1 MPEDELVTMAQR
13 GIGPSIAPR
22 FWGSSSCRLTP
33 SERVAVRLL
42 ERVAEHTE
50 EVPPARL
57 RFDGDR
63 APHRSQAI
71 ARANS
76 SLAIERYRQRNLM
89 RIKAAVLPETGA
101 AIDVREVELAA
112 PRAGEVLVRL
122 HASGVCH
129 SDLNA
134 VDGTSA
140 TRCPA
145 VLGHEGAGIV
155 EAVGAGVDIPPG
167 THVALSWM
175 PSCNRCE
182 ECVRGLT
189 HLCRKAWRGM
199 SHGGLLDGTPRLS
212 SEGEPVYHY
221 SYLSTFAQATVVPEQ
236 CVIPIPESVPFD
248 VAALVGCAVST
259 GIGAVWNTAGVRP
272 GERVAVIGC
281 GGVGLSAVL
290 GALAVGASPV
300 VAVDLS
306 GEKLALATSVGATA
320 TVRWAGTAV
329 ATADAIKDASGGGV
343 DYAIEATGRPEAM
356 LAAFLS
362 CRPRGAAVLIG
373 ISRGDA
379 VLPLPAIEIP
389 RSERRIMGSAYG
401 SVRPERDF
409 PRILQLNAEGR
420 LPLDRLITHRMP
432 LAETAAALELVRTG
446 TAVRAVLQL
455 T

>member
-1 MPEDELVTMAQR
+1 MVATWA
-13 GIGPSIAPR
+13 
-22 FWGSSSCRLTP
+22 CR
-33 SERVAVRLL
+33 R
-42 ERVAEHTE
+42 
-50 EVPPARL
+50 
-57 RFDGDR
+57 DR
-63 APHRSQAI
+63 AA
-71 ARANS
+71 
-76 SLAIERYRQRNLM
+76 LKMGLM
-89 RIKAAVLPETGA
+89 RISAAVLPETA
-101 AIDVREVELAA
+101 APIQVRDVELAA
-112 PRAGEVLVRL
+112 PHAGEVLVRL

-145 VLGHEGAGIV
+145 VLGHEGAGVV
-155 EAVGAGVDIPPG
+155 EAVGPGVEIRPG

-175 PSCNRCE
+175 PSCGRCE

-189 HLCRKAWRGM
+189 HLCRKAWGGM

-212 SEGEPVYHY
+212 WEGRPVYHY

-290 GALAVGASPV
+290 GALAVGATPV

-306 GEKLALATSVGATA
+306 DQKLALAKSLGAA
-320 TVRWAGTAV
+320 TLRWAGSPE
-329 ATADAIKDASGGGV
+329 ATAQAIKDASGGGV

-373 ISRGDA
+373 ISRSDA
-379 VLPLPAIEIP
+379 VLALPAIEIP
-389 RSERRIMGSAYG
+389 RSERRLMGSAYG

-409 PRILQLNAEGR
+409 PRILQLYAEGR
-420 LPLDRLITHRMP
+420 LPLDRLISDRMP

-455 T
+455 A

>member
-1 MPEDELVTMAQR
+1 
-13 GIGPSIAPR
+13 
-22 FWGSSSCRLTP
+22 
-33 SERVAVRLL
+33 
-42 ERVAEHTE
+42 
-50 EVPPARL
+50 
-57 RFDGDR
+57 
-63 APHRSQAI
+63 
-71 ARANS
+71 
-76 SLAIERYRQRNLM
+76 M
-89 RIKAAVLPETGA
+89 RISAAVLPDTGA
-101 AIDVREVELAA
+101 AIEVREVDLAA
-112 PRAGEVLVRL
+112 PHAGEVLVRL

-155 EAVGAGVDIPPG
+155 EAVGAGVDIKPG

-175 PSCNRCE
+175 PACNRCE
-182 ECVRGLT
+182 ECQRGLT
-189 HLCRKAWRGM
+189 HLCRNAWAGM
-199 SHGGLLDGTPRLS
+199 SHGGLLDGTTRLS
-212 SEGEPVYHY
+212 WNGSPVYHY
-221 SYLSTFAQATVVPEQ
+221 SYLSTFAQAVVVPEK
-236 CVIPIPESVPFD
+236 CVIPIPEAAPFE

-281 GGVGLSAVL
+281 GGVGASALL
-290 GALAVGASPV
+290 GALAVGATPV

-306 GEKLALATSVGATA
+306 EQKLALASSLGATA
-320 TVRWAGTAV
+320 TVLWAGTAA
-329 ATADAIKDASGGGV
+329 ATGEAIKDASGGGV

-373 ISRGDA
+373 ISRADA

-409 PRILQLNAEGR
+409 PRILQLYAEGR
-420 LPLDRLITHRMP
+420 LPLDRLISHRMP
-432 LAETAAALELVRTG
+432 LSETAAALELVRSG
-446 TAVRAVLQL
+446 TAVRAVLDMHRS
-455 T
+455 